1 MQFLSTLKEA
11 GLQLESIHMEKG
23 NLNNSRW
30 NKCAAILE
38 DAESTQARYK
48 LEQALEILTKMGMRK
63 TIMAAEV
70 IMALARLTKLSRE
83 RIMGLN
89 DEKAM
94 LDQ

>member
-1 MQFLSTLKEA
+1 MPFVTTLKEA

-30 NKCAAILE
+30 NRCAAIPE
-38 DAESTQARYK
+38 DNESTQARYK
-48 LEQALEILTKMGMRK
+48 LEQALELITQMGMRK

-70 IMALARLTKLSRE
+70 LMALARLTKMSRE

-94 LDQ
+94 LD